1 MCGRY
6 SPALEQHHRPQQ
18 RLRVQHRRRDHVHRV
33 LCEPKDAPRRA
44 VRPPLCVRPL
54 LGPDADMPLQLP
66 RAGAAVGAAPH
77 GLRALLVGVY
87 KLVYTTVL
95 VTVHSR

>member
-33 LCEPKDAPRRA
+33 LCEPEDAPRRA
-44 VRPPLCVRPL
+44 VRRAATIVR
-54 LGPDADMPLQLP
+54 
-66 RAGAAVGAAPH
+66 AALA
-77 GLRALLVGVY
+77 R
-87 KLVYTTVL
+87 
-95 VTVHSR
+95 R

>member
-54 LGPDADMPLQLP
+54 LGPDADMPLLP